1 MKEPLARLTE
11 KTSKLGNYNHK
22 YLHIISTNID
32 GLTSALERVGLRD
45 GVRLWNYSNDVAREM
60 DMVLK
65 AASSPREAIEFL
77 GCYYSLQFLQMN
89 LRLIDIVKLDLSA
102 TSERETISRKFMLE
116 AGGMFRNLTR
126 SYMERLLG
134 IFLEGKPYPEFVM
147 LGVGTRSDQDDI
159 DLGIVVREKENAGNL
174 NRALGQLAN
183 QMFRTASRLHFHLSE
198 YVGSQSLTA
207 TVDEYVAVLDE
218 NEYDFIMVNEI
229 IGAAAILGSESL
241 YREFRE
247 RVAGRF
253 YFEPGQKT
261 NRFHEGFLR
270 GILGEIRS
278 VLAAPKSAYS
288 INPKEEG
295 LRPVKGLLSALK
307 LVHGVEKVNAW
318 EILDELKKKDRWRKE
333 QYDSIE
339 KTLSFFELFRHLYQI
354 LVAQDEEILIR
365 EKPIEE
371 MVTKLARMIGYEDSG
386 VLSAEDFMMVNYYQY
401 LEGAISAIEVL
412 TGDLNIHLREISVLN
427 PIFSDEAKEM
437 PDYAGNLAMDF
448 IREANPSNGITYWDD
463 FLEELDDERKNFYSR
478 FVESFHSLPPKLR
491 NKVGRVYVS
500 GTENDPSPVL
510 KFLTVVGKRR
520 EDKKAR
526 EIFGLLSELFLD
538 ELAGLPNPSDSMA
551 LIAVA
556 YPDIL
561 NNFLSMLDR
570 ESQEK
575 LLEILA
581 EKPTR
586 GGLDPYYHQL
596 VTLATIHHQSSNF
609 LKRHF
614 NPILGKYPAFIRN
627 LHDNEKLREIS
638 TGFYSDL
645 TTLPPSDILYERI
658 GDYYD
663 MEFVRVSLMTL
674 SGVGSELT
682 DSEFTEFSDNYTQQ
696 LYEFAM
702 HDILASGGHSKST
715 RDLFALY
722 AVGGHAREQG
732 FDDDYDM
739 IAILD
744 SSDVGVLELCNRVIA
759 RMNLHIIRRGIFPHN
774 RMADHF
780 GSYVVSLDQ
789 LGQFLGNRME
799 DVYVDLSQLLGARML
814 VGTRRLDGK
823 LTERVIEPL
832 IFERDREYIG
842 HLSSEIKARHS
853 PDGRSAPGNIKE
865 CPGGQRDIELLLLI
879 YKTRHRVRDPL
890 SRKLLGR
897 LKNIDPRHEKEFLMV
912 AEHLDFIRNVRDL
925 YRLKVA
931 ARDELDPL
939 HLMPVSGS
947 LEYGYSAAG
956 AERLYADFIERSE
969 RAAAVIEKLVDEV
982 WD

>member
-1 MKEPLARLTE
+1 MKEPLTRLTE

-32 GLTSALERVGLRD
+32 RLTSALERVGLRD
-45 GVRLWNYSNDVAREM
+45 RVHLWNYSNDVAQEM
-60 DMVLK
+60 DMILE
-65 AASSPREAIEFL
+65 AASSNREAIDFL

-89 LRLIDIVKLDLSA
+89 LRLIDIVKLDFAA
-102 TSERETISRKFMLE
+102 TNERETISRKFMLE
-116 AGGMFRNLTR
+116 AGGMFRTLTR

-159 DLGIVVREKENAGNL
+159 DLGIVIRGKENAENL

-198 YVGSQSLTA
+198 YVGSSSLTA
-207 TVDEYVAVLDE
+207 TIDEYVAVLDD

-229 IGAAAILGSESL
+229 IGAAAIIGSESL

-253 YFEPGQKT
+253 YFEPGQKM

-270 GILGEIRS
+270 GILGEMRS
-278 VLAAPKSAYS
+278 VLAAPKSTYS

-318 EILDELKKKDRWRKE
+318 EIIDELKKKDRWRQG
-333 QYDSIE
+333 QYESIE

-354 LVAQDEEILIR
+354 MAAQDEDIPIR
-365 EKPIEE
+365 EKPIQE
-371 MVTKLARMIGYEDSG
+371 MVTKIARMIGYEDSG

-401 LEGAISAIEVL
+401 LEDAITAIDVL
-412 TGDLNIHLREISVLN
+412 TGDLNIHLREITVLK
-427 PIFSDEAKEM
+427 PLFSSEMQDM
-437 PDYAGNLAMDF
+437 PDYSGNLAMDF
-448 IREANPSNGITYWDD
+448 IRESYPSNGITYWDD
-463 FLEELDDERKNFYSR
+463 FLDELNDERKNFYER
-478 FVESFHSLPPKLR
+478 FIESFHSLPAKLR
-491 NKVGRVYVS
+491 KRVGKTYVS

-510 KFLTVVGKRR
+510 KFLTIVGR
-520 EDKKAR
+520 KAGD
-526 EIFGLLSELFLD
+526 EKAQDLFHLLSGLFME

-561 NNFLSMLDR
+561 NNFLAMLDR
-570 ESQEK
+570 DSQEK
-575 LLEILA
+575 LLGILS

-586 GGLDPYYHQL
+586 QDLNPYYAQL
-596 VTLATIHHQSSNF
+596 VTLAKVHHRSSKF

-614 NPILGKYPAFIRN
+614 YPILRKYPVFIKN
-627 LHDNEKLREIS
+627 LHNNEKLREIS
-638 TGFYSDL
+638 AGFYSDM
-645 TTLPPSDILYERI
+645 TSIASPEILYERI

-674 SGVGSELT
+674 SGVRSELT
-682 DSEFTEFSDNYTQQ
+682 DSEFIEFSDNYTQQ

-702 HDILASGGHSKST
+702 QDVLSSSKHWMST
-715 RDLFALY
+715 QDLFALY
-722 AVGGHAREQG
+722 ATGGHAREQG
-732 FDDDYDM
+732 FDDDYDL

-744 SSDVGVLELCNRVIA
+744 SSDEGMMELCNRVIA
-759 RMNLHIIRRGIFPHN
+759 RMNYHIIRRGIFPHH
-774 RMADHF
+774 RLADHF
-780 GSYVVSLDQ
+780 GSYVVGLDRLAQ
-789 LGQFLGNRME
+789 YMGSAMG

-814 VGTRRLDGK
+814 VGTRRLDNK
-823 LTERVIEPL
+823 LTETIIDPL
-832 IFERDREYIG
+832 IFGKDREYID
-842 HLSSEIKARHS
+842 HLSDEISMRHS
-853 PDGRSAPGNIKE
+853 QQGRAAPGNIKE

-879 YKTRHRVRDPL
+879 YKTRYRVRDPL

-897 LKNIDPRHEKEFLMV
+897 LKDVDPRHEKEFLLVM
-912 AEHLDFIRNVRDL
+912 EHLDFIRNIRDL
-925 YRLKVA
+925 YRLEVA
-931 ARDELDPL
+931 AHDEIDPD
-939 HLMPVSGS
+939 HLMPVAGS
-947 LEYGYSAAG
+947 LGYGSSADG
-956 AERLYADFIERSE
+956 AKRLYSDFIERSS
-969 RAAAVIEKLVDEV
+969 RAAAVIEKLTAEV